1 MHTEYSEEALRREGY
16 RLVNRHLVMSRD
28 LNAFGNLFGGVM
40 LSWLDESSAL
50 YVIEAIGYDNIVTV
64 SVDNIVFVT
73 PVHIG
78 DSVQIYCRTQGIGKS
93 SILVETKACVFNLR
107 SEEQQEVITCL
118 IKFVCLHKGRPFRY
132 FETDAYKNYAAKWA
146 VSRAVSLPPS

>member
-1 MHTEYSEEALRREGY
+1 MSTEYTEEALGSEGY

-50 YVIEAIGYDNIVTV
+50 YVIEAIGYDNVVTV
-64 SVDNIVFVT
+64 SMDNIVFVT
-73 PVHIG
+73 PVHLG
-78 DSVQIYCRTQGIGKS
+78 DSVQIYCRTQDLGRS
-93 SILVETKACVFNLR
+93 SILVETKACVFNMR
-107 SEEQQEVITCL
+107 TGEQQEVITCQ

-132 FETDAYKNYAAKWA
+132 FETDTYKNYAKK
-146 VSRAVSLPPS
+146 RATAPSLSIPG